1 MVLNFNGEDY
11 LYADIP
17 CILPE
22 RKSLA
27 WRGTMK
33 LLIIDNNQDDRVR
46 IKQDFQKDFY
56 GLEFLEIHKREDF
69 DEVIGKGAFDAVI
82 TDYRLDWTDGL
93 WILRSVK
100 ERFPSVPVIM
110 LTDHGNE
117 EIAVEGMKSGLSDYI
132 LKRKMHRLPMA
143 LKKSLRDVRLDNG
156 HNRSGNQAKV
166 SQGRSDITET
176 ISDYAYTVRVES
188 NGAFLCE
195 CVTAAFTP
203 TTGYT
208 LEEIKGHDGWY
219 SLVCPEDKALFLQH
233 RNCLLSGQS
242 KISEFRIITKNGEML
257 WLRDYAQPVWGD
269 AQGRVIHIYGTAQN
283 ITELKLDDG
292 ALQDIEATYRKLIE
306 TAHGSLSLTDA
317 ESGIIIDVNQGAEAL
332 LGYSR
337 KELIGMHYTQLCP
350 EEEATSYAKMHDDCI
365 HIGTAFTKE
374 LSLRHKM
381 GHKIP
386 AELHASVIAWGKKK
400 VVQNIFQDITER
412 KRAEERI
419 RLYVEILDNVQIG
432 MVVWQ
437 LENVDDIK
445 TYKLIAANT
454 AATQCTGVALGDLIG
469 KTMTEC
475 FSNLMGTEVP
485 QIYAEVVRSGKVKR
499 LKDELFTDKVNSST
513 ILSVKAFP
521 LSNNCVGVA
530 FVDITENEKI
540 HEELKIFQLLFSE
553 IRDLAYI
560 CDTQG
565 NILYVN
571 KIFEKLT
578 GHKPEEFIGKP
589 FSPLFD
595 EENLKKA
602 IDFHTRTVGGESL
615 QFELRFKDTG
625 IVCEYRNF
633 QLRDGNGKV
642 LRTIGIARDVTER
655 RRAEEALQE
664 AHKRLTSVLDG
675 LNAVVYVADLKTHE
689 ILYANKYLKDLVGN
703 VTGKICWE
711 TFQANQVKQC
721 NFCTND
727 KLLDA
732 NGNPTGIYSWEFQN
746 TLDGRWY
753 AISDRAITWVDGC
766 IVRLEIATDIS
777 MRKQAEESLRETNQV
792 LQALIQASPLAIIT
806 LDLQG
811 NVTMWNQA
819 AEHLFGWKEREV
831 LGHFLPIVPHNKQ
844 EEFRALRERVLQGES
859 FAGVEVRRQKQDGSP
874 VDISLSTAPLRDG
887 QGNVKGIMRVL
898 ADITHLKQTQVIDAL
913 FHEIDQFVLQG
924 QPPDFILPYVC
935 TCLTDIF
942 AYPLVWIG
950 MKEANGTV
958 SISAQAG
965 THGNYLKDFHPR
977 WNEVSDHKCFI
988 GLAIRTGKTRS
999 TLDAQEAV
1007 FQRCR
1012 ERACQYGLQSFLAVP
1027 LFSEGKVIGTLNLY
1041 DQKTNAFDAK
1051 TIHLLENLADRI
1063 SITLLIARD
1072 QQQLR
1077 LHSAAMASVA
1087 NAVFITDSE
1096 GRITWVNAAFA
1107 KLSGYTSNEACG
1119 LTPRLFKSGKHD
1131 AAYYQQVWQTILAG
1145 NVFRGEVINRH
1156 KNGGLYTVNQTITP
1170 LLDLKGKTRH
1180 FVAIHEDITDKK
1192 EAEKQIVYMAHYDT
1206 LTNLPNRI
1214 LFADRLRQEVIH
1226 ANRNKR
1232 LASVI
1237 FLDLDRFK
1245 TINDTLGHAF
1255 GDLLLKALAD
1265 RLKDCIREG
1274 DTVSRLGGDEF
1285 IFIISDILYPQDA
1298 ALIAQK
1304 ILRVLSAAFHLDGL
1318 ELHVTAS
1325 IGIAIYPFDAN
1336 DMENLIKK
1344 ADIAMYHAKEQGG
1357 NVFKFYRE
1365 DMNINNLERLMLEND
1380 LRKALT
1386 KGELVVYYQPLVS
1399 LDTGQIMS
1407 MEALIRWQHPTL
1419 GMLYPAKFIPI
1430 AEETGLIV
1438 LIGEWVLKT
1447 ACAQTRA
1454 WHDAGF
1460 PTFRITVNLSVRQFK
1475 QQNLVNMITRVL
1487 QETCLDPKYLE
1498 LELTEGIV
1506 MQNDMAILAVL
1517 RELKSV
1523 GVLFSIDD
1531 FGTEY
1536 SSLSYLKRFP
1546 VDTIKIDRSFVQDIT
1561 TNPDDAAI
1569 VTAIIAVAKS
1579 LKLKIVAEGVENK
1592 EQADFLR
1599 ELHCN
1604 NIQGYLYSQPLS
1616 PADIDRLL
1624 QKGIRMDAKSP

>member
-1 MVLNFNGEDY
+1 MMF
-11 LYADIP
+11 
-17 CILPE
+17 
-22 RKSLA
+22 
-27 WRGTMK
+27 
-33 LLIIDNNQDDRVR
+33 LIIDNNQDDRVR
-46 IKQDFQKDFY
+46 IKQDFQKEFY
-56 GLEFLEIHKREDF
+56 GLEFLEVHKREDF
-69 DEVIGKGAFDAVI
+69 DEVIEKGNFDAVI

-132 LKRKMHRLPMA
+132 LKRTMHRLPMA
-143 LKKSLRDVRLDNG
+143 LKKSMRDARLDNG
-156 HNRSGNQAKV
+156 HNKSGNQVQV
-166 SQGRSDITET
+166 SQGRYNTLET

-195 CVTAAFTP
+195 CVTEAFTP
-203 TTGYT
+203 ITGYT

-219 SLVCPEDKALFLQH
+219 SFVCPEDKPLFLQH

-269 AQGRVIHIYGTAQN
+269 TQGRVIHIYGTAQN
-283 ITELKLDDG
+283 ITERKLDDE
-292 ALQDIEATYRKLIE
+292 ALRDAEIKYRKLIE
-306 TAHGSLSLTDA
+306 TTHDAISLTNA
-317 ESGIIIDVNQGAEAL
+317 ESGVIIDINQGAEDL

-337 KELIGMHYTQLCP
+337 KELIGMHHTQLYL
-350 EEEATSYAKMHDDCI
+350 EEEVIPYTKMFEDCVQ
-365 HIGTAFTKE
+365 IGTAFTKD

-386 AELHASVIAWGKKK
+386 VELHTSVITWGNKK
-400 VVQNIFQDITER
+400 VMLSVFYDITKR

-419 RLYVEILDNVQIG
+419 RLYAEILNNIQIG

-437 LENVDDIK
+437 LEKIDDIK

-454 AATQCTGVALGDLIG
+454 AATHYTGVALEDLIG

-475 FSNLMGTEVP
+475 FPALMGTEVP
-485 QIYAEVVRSGKVKR
+485 QIYAEVVRSGKVKK
-499 LKDELFTDKVNSST
+499 LKEDHFTDKGNFKT

-530 FVDITENEKI
+530 FVDITESEKM

-565 NILYVN
+565 NIIYVN
-571 KIFEKLT
+571 KIFERLT
-578 GHKPEEFIGKP
+578 GHKPEEFFGKS

-595 EENLKKA
+595 EENLQKA
-602 IDFHTRTVGGESL
+602 MDIHKRTVAGESL

-642 LRTIGIARDVTER
+642 LRTIGIARDITER
-655 RRAEEALQE
+655 RSAEEALQE
-664 AHKRLTSVLDG
+664 SHKRLTSVLDG
-675 LNAVVYVADLKTHE
+675 LNAVVYVADMKTYE
-689 ILYANKYLKDLVGN
+689 VLYTNKHLLDIFGD
-703 VTGKICWE
+703 VTGKICWQV
-711 TFQANQVKQC
+711 FQANQANQC
-721 NFCTND
+721 DFCTNH

-732 NGNPTGIYSWEFQN
+732 DGNPAGVYSWEFQN
-746 TLDGRWY
+746 TVDGRWY
-753 AISDRAITWVDGC
+753 AISDRAITWVDGR

-777 MRKQAEESLRETNQV
+777 MRKQAEEALRETNQT
-792 LQALIQASPLAIIT
+792 LQALIQASPLAIIA
-806 LDLQG
+806 LDSQG
-811 NVTMWNQA
+811 NVTLWNQA
-819 AEHLFGWKEREV
+819 AELVFGWNQHEV
-831 LGHFLPIVPHNKQ
+831 LYHPLPIVPEDKQ
-844 EEFRALRERVLQGES
+844 EEFRTLRERVLRGDS
-859 FAGVEVRRQKQDGSP
+859 FTGVEVRRRKRDGSP
-874 VDISLSTAPLRDG
+874 VEISLSTAPLRDR
-887 QGNVKGIMRVL
+887 QGNVNGVMAVV
-898 ADITHLKQTQVIDAL
+898 ADITNYKRTQAIDAL
-913 FHEIDQFVLQG
+913 LHEIDQFVLQG
-924 QPPDFILPYVC
+924 QPLDIILPYVC
-935 TCLTDIF
+935 TRLTEIF

-950 MKEANGTV
+950 MKETDGTV

-965 THGNYLKDFHPR
+965 THDDYLKDFKAR
-977 WNEVSDHKCFI
+977 WQDIPEHECIISFT
-988 GLAIRTGKTRS
+988 IRTGKLQSIDT
-999 TLDAQEAV
+999 QEPV

-1012 ERACQYGLQSFLAVP
+1012 ERAFRYGLHSFLAVP
-1027 LFSEGKVIGTLNLY
+1027 LYSEGTVIGMLNLY
-1041 DQKTNAFDAK
+1041 DHKTHAFDAE
-1051 TIHLLENLADRI
+1051 TIRLLENLAARI
-1063 SITLLIARD
+1063 SITLLVARD

-1087 NAVFITDSE
+1087 NAVFITDNK
-1096 GRITWVNAAFA
+1096 GHIIWVNAAFT
-1107 KLSGYTSNEACG
+1107 KLSGYTPDEVSG
-1119 LTPRLFKSGKHD
+1119 QTPRLFKSGRHD
-1131 AAYYQQVWQTILAG
+1131 LAFYQQVWQTILAG
-1145 NVFRGEVINRH
+1145 KVWRGEVINCH
-1156 KNGGLYTVNQTITP
+1156 KDGSLYTVNQTITP
-1170 LLDLKGKTRH
+1170 LLDTQGKTCH

-1192 EAEKQIVYMAHYDT
+1192 EAEKRIIYMAHYDT

-1214 LFADRLRQEVIH
+1214 LFTDRLRQEMIH

-1232 LASVI
+1232 LTSVI

-1245 TINDTLGHAF
+1245 TINDTLGHTF
-1255 GDLLLKALAD
+1255 GDLLLKAIAD
-1265 RLKDCIREG
+1265 RLKHCIREG

-1285 IFIISDILYPQDA
+1285 IFLISDITHPQDA
-1298 ALIAQK
+1298 AFIAQK
-1304 ILRVLSAAFHLDGL
+1304 ILKVLSAAFHLEGH
-1318 ELHVTAS
+1318 EVHVTAS
-1325 IGIAIYPFDAN
+1325 IGIAVYPFDAN
-1336 DMENLIKK
+1336 DMDNLIKN

-1357 NVFKFYRE
+1357 STFKFYME
-1365 DMNINNLERLMLEND
+1365 DMNIHNLERLMLEND

-1386 KGELVVYYQPLVS
+1386 KGELVVHYQPMV
-1399 LDTGQIMS
+1399 DQNTGQIIS
-1407 MEALIRWQHPTL
+1407 MEALVRWQHPHR
-1419 GMLYPAKFIPI
+1419 GMLYPAKFIPL

-1438 LIGEWVLKT
+1438 PIGEWVLTT
-1447 ACAQTRA
+1447 ACAQAKA

-1460 PTFRITVNLSVRQFK
+1460 PTLRITVNLSVRQFK

-1487 QETCLDPKYLE
+1487 QETGLDPNYLE

-1506 MQNDMAILAVL
+1506 MQNDMAILAAL
-1517 RELKSV
+1517 RELKSA

-1569 VTAIIAVAKS
+1569 VTAIIAVAES

-1599 ELHCN
+1599 KLHCN

-1616 PADIDRLL
+1616 SADIDRLL
-1624 QKGIRMDAKSP
+1624 QKGIRMDIKSP